1 MRKQFQGNSVKE
13 NKEGL
18 EQGEQVERR
27 IERAREVKREREMD
41 SPRPRKKN
49 ERGGEK
55 SATAEGNTVG
65 VVMPGGGFIALH
77 SSFMSVYMS
86 LSEAAWG
93 NGRSSVRANRGTQ
106 KSFFKEEA
114 ESAIYICN
122 GTAGASCGA
131 SPDHAPDVMK
141 ILLPPP
147 DSFLGDIFAAFF
159 ARASAV
165 VVMVVA
171 AALLPLCC
179 RRRCCCRC
187 RCCCCCCSPRQLMV

>member
-27 IERAREVKREREMD
+27 IERAREIKREREMD

-93 NGRSSVRANRGTQ
+93 NGRSAVRANRETQ
-106 KSFFKEEA
+106 QSFFKRR
-114 ESAIYICN
+114 SKVGYIY
-122 GTAGASCGA
+122 
-131 SPDHAPDVMK
+131 V
-141 ILLPPP
+141 
-147 DSFLGDIFAAFF
+147 
-159 ARASAV
+159 
-165 VVMVVA
+165 
-171 AALLPLCC
+171 
-179 RRRCCCRC
+179 
-187 RCCCCCCSPRQLMV
+187 

>member
-18 EQGEQVERR
+18 EQGEQVERS
-27 IERAREVKREREMD
+27 IERAREIKREREMD

-55 SATAEGNTVG
+55 SATADSRRQYSGSG
-65 VVMPGGGFIALH
+65 DAWGRLH

-106 KSFFKEEA
+106 QSFFKRR
-114 ESAIYICN
+114 SRVGYIY
-122 GTAGASCGA
+122 
-131 SPDHAPDVMK
+131 V
-141 ILLPPP
+141 
-147 DSFLGDIFAAFF
+147 
-159 ARASAV
+159 
-165 VVMVVA
+165 
-171 AALLPLCC
+171 
-179 RRRCCCRC
+179 
-187 RCCCCCCSPRQLMV
+187 

>member
-27 IERAREVKREREMD
+27 IERAREIKREREMD

-55 SATAEGNTVG
+55 SATAEGNAVG

-77 SSFMSVYMS
+77 SSFMSVYKDVYMS

-93 NGRSSVRANRGTQ
+93 NGRSAVRANRGTQ
-106 KSFFKEEA
+106 QSF
-114 ESAIYICN
+114 
-122 GTAGASCGA
+122 
-131 SPDHAPDVMK
+131 
-141 ILLPPP
+141 
-147 DSFLGDIFAAFF
+147 
-159 ARASAV
+159 
-165 VVMVVA
+165 
-171 AALLPLCC
+171 
-179 RRRCCCRC
+179 
-187 RCCCCCCSPRQLMV
+187 